1 MGRDLLL
8 AVAWSVVVGFGLALG
23 LYIGSLS
30 ADVPADTEMLVFTAV
45 VAAAGTLVVRVV
57 MAIAKHR
64 PGRAASEAAARATA
78 DAAAGST
85 EGAEGAEAAAEA
97 GKAGR
102 SGSQPARRRGRPL
115 SARPSDS
122 GGTSKPSGSGKSGS
136 DKSGSGRAPKR
147 PASRRPGGSSGGSRR
162 RPR

>member
-1 MGRDLLL
+1 MGRDLLF
-8 AVAWSVVVGFGLALG
+8 AVGWSVVVGFGLALG

-45 VAAAGTLVVRVV
+45 VAAAGTLVVRVT

-64 PGRAASEAAARATA
+64 PGRAGSEAAARATA

-85 EGAEGAEAAAEA
+85 EGAEAAAEPEKT

-102 SGSQPARRRGRPL
+102 GGSQPARRRGRPL
-115 SARPSDS
+115 SARPSGTGKSDS
-122 GGTSKPSGSGKSGS
+122 GDTSKPSGSG
-136 DKSGSGRAPKR
+136 KSGSGRAPKR